1 MITNSTEIDQL
12 FEGVR
17 NGNALA
23 METLLQ
29 KIEPDLRRYARRSCS
44 SADVDDAVQDAMVII
59 YQRAGAL
66 KFLVALSSWL
76 FKIVLRICMRLKK
89 SDAMNESLDTEEHL
103 DANTISPSQ
112 TVILQ
117 QELTKMLMKIDAHYR
132 EILLLRDFL
141 GYSAE
146 ETAEQLNISID
157 AAKSRLHRARALAR
171 KELNDDFWQ

>member
-1 MITNSTEIDQL
+1 MTTHSTEIEHL
-12 FEGVR
+12 FDGVR
-17 NGNALA
+17 KGNALA
-23 METLLQ
+23 MEKLLQ
-29 KIEPDLRRYARRSCS
+29 KLEPDLRRYARRSCS
-44 SADVDDAVQDAMVII
+44 SADVDDAVQDAMLII

-66 KFLVALSSWL
+66 KFLVALSGWL

-89 SDAMNESLDTEEHL
+89 GDAMNDHFDPEAHLDTN
-103 DANTISPSQ
+103 AISPSQ

-117 QELTKMLMKIDAHYR
+117 RELTKMLMKIDTHYR

-141 GYSAE
+141 GYTAE
-146 ETAEQLNISID
+146 ETAERLNISID

>member
-1 MITNSTEIDQL
+1 MTTHSTEIEHL
-12 FEGVR
+12 FDGVR

-23 METLLQ
+23 MEKLLQ
-29 KIEPDLRRYARRSCS
+29 KLEPDLRRYARRSCS
-44 SADVDDAVQDAMVII
+44 SADVDDAVQDAMLII

-89 SDAMNESLDTEEHL
+89 GKAMNDHFDAEAHLDT
-103 DANTISPSQ
+103 NTISPSQ

-117 QELTKMLMKIDAHYR
+117 QELTKILMKIDAHYC

-146 ETAEQLNISID
+146 ETAERLNISID
-157 AAKSRLHRARALAR
+157 AAKSRLHRARVHTT
-171 KELNDDFWQ
+171 FMP

>member
-1 MITNSTEIDQL
+1 MTSHSTEIEHL
-12 FEGVR
+12 FDGVR
-17 NGNALA
+17 KGNALA
-23 METLLQ
+23 MEKLLQ
-29 KIEPDLRRYARRSCS
+29 KLEPDLRRYARRSCS

-89 SDAMNESLDTEEHL
+89 DDAMNDSFDSEAHLDTN
-103 DANTISPSQ
+103 AISPSQ
-112 TVILQ
+112 VIILQ

-146 ETAEQLNISID
+146 ETAERLNISID

-171 KELNDDFWQ
+171 KELNDDFRQ

>member
-1 MITNSTEIDQL
+1 MTTDSNEIEHL
-12 FEGVR
+12 FDGVR
-17 NGNALA
+17 NGSTLA
-23 METLLQ
+23 MEKLLQ
-29 KIEPDLRRYARRSCS
+29 KLEPDLRRYARRSCS
-44 SADVDDAVQDAMVII
+44 SADVDDAVQDAMIII

-89 SDAMNESLDTEEHL
+89 GDGMNDQFDPEAHLDTNAMSL
-103 DANTISPSQ
+103 SQ
-112 TVILQ
+112 TAILQ

-146 ETAEQLNISID
+146 ETAERLNISID

>member
-1 MITNSTEIDQL
+1 MTTHSTEIEHL
-12 FEGVR
+12 FDGVR
-17 NGNALA
+17 KGNALA
-23 METLLQ
+23 MEKLLQ
-29 KIEPDLRRYARRSCS
+29 KLEPDLRRYARRNCS

-89 SDAMNESLDTEEHL
+89 GDAMNDHFDPEAHLDTN
-103 DANTISPSQ
+103 AISPSQ

-146 ETAEQLNISID
+146 ETAERLNISID

-171 KELNDDFWQ
+171 KELSDDFWQ